1 MIDYNVA
8 MTHVHDEILVLLF
21 PLVLFAFQNC
31 QYIYKASTHY
41 FFFFW
46 LQSANFILTAVIKL
60 RMPLVIPLKQ
70 TTDIDLT
77 KPVSSFLRNT
87 FSELGSDAAIEMARS
102 FDQQRRVAC
111 VKGFRLKT
119 RSDKIYIFSLGQK

>member
-1 MIDYNVA
+1 MIDYKVA
-8 MTHVHDEILVLLF
+8 MTHVHDEILVLRF
-21 PLVLFAFQNC
+21 PW
-31 QYIYKASTHY
+31 
-41 FFFFW
+41 FFLPSKTANIFIKLLPITSV
-46 LQSANFILTAVIKL
+46 LQSANFILTAVINF

-111 VKGFRLKT
+111 VKGIRLKT
-119 RSDKIYIFSLGQK
+119 RSDKIYIFSFGQK